1 MVKHP
6 KHNAVKSGAGIHKH
20 SSDGSGKISSL
31 AQMREEKVGKI
42 KEINNS
48 SYNGSNVKLKS
59 PIDMCGPEN
68 GSVVSIRAAHPSAAH
83 SGQGIHAG
91 GTLSLLQQK
100 FSKKLDG
107 ARFRV
112 INEKLYTSRGDEA
125 FQMFQSDPEQFHIY
139 HKGFRE
145 QSSAWPYNPLHGII
159 DWIRSEHK
167 LSVVADMGCGDAR
180 LASSVSNKVH
190 SFDLVA
196 SNPTVPVVA
205 CDIAHVPLQD
215 QSVDIVVFCLSLMG
229 TNVYDFIREA
239 YRILR
244 PQGLIRIAEVRSR
257 FEGNFMTKVTLN
269 VAIYFLHGW
278 YHLTYSRLIF
288 NCYNMRC
295 YLHGCTCYRGW

>member
-1 MVKHP
+1 MVKSVQ
-6 KHNAVKSGAGIHKH
+6 HNTVKSGAYIVHKH
-20 SSDGSGKISSL
+20 NHGNSKRPTSTQIRQGKVYKVKETDTSS
-31 AQMREEKVGKI
+31 
-42 KEINNS
+42 
-48 SYNGSNVKLKS
+48 GSNVRPSVTVALAAC
-59 PIDMCGPEN
+59 DERN
-68 GSVVSIRAAHPSAAH
+68 DSVVSARTVTS
-83 SGQGIHAG
+83 SGQGSHAG
-91 GTLSLLQQK
+91 RLSLLQQK

-125 FQMFQSDPEQFHIY
+125 FQLFQSDPDQFHIY

-145 QSSAWPYNPLHGII
+145 QSSAWPYNPLDGII

-167 LSVVADMGCGDAR
+167 LSVIADMGCGDAR

-196 SNPTVPVVA
+196 SNPAVPVVA

-215 QSVDIVVFCLSLMG
+215 CSVDIVVFCLSLMG

-257 FEGNFMTKVTLN
+257 FEGMTDSKQVYHYFFFLILCMLILLIYCISSTAPTVT
-269 VAIYFLHGW
+269 
-278 YHLTYSRLIF
+278 
-288 NCYNMRC
+288 
-295 YLHGCTCYRGW
+295 

>member
-1 MVKHP
+1 MVKSVQ
-6 KHNAVKSGAGIHKH
+6 HNAVKSGSHIIHKH
-20 SSDGSGKISSL
+20 NHGNGKRPSSEQIHQGTVSMVKKTNSIGSRPPPVSVAASD
-31 AQMREEKVGKI
+31 Q
-42 KEINNS
+42 
-48 SYNGSNVKLKS
+48 
-59 PIDMCGPEN
+59 EN
-68 GSVVSIRAAHPSAAH
+68 RSVVSIRAAQSG
-83 SGQGIHAG
+83 SVTSSVGQGSHAG
-91 GTLSLLQQK
+91 KTLSLLQQK

-145 QSSAWPYNPLHGII
+145 QSSAWPYNPLDGII
-159 DWIRSEHK
+159 NWIRSEHK
-167 LSVVADMGCGDAR
+167 LSVIADMGCGDAR

-196 SNPTVPVVA
+196 SNPAVQVIA

-215 QSVDIVVFCLSLMG
+215 CSVDIVVFCLALMG

-257 FEGNFMTKVTLN
+257 FEGMSNSKQVHH
-269 VAIYFLHGW
+269 LHDCTV
-278 YHLTYSRLIF
+278 YVNLTHSLLI
-288 NCYNMRC
+288 CAVHKQHQ
-295 YLHGCTCYRGW
+295 L

>member
-1 MVKHP
+1 MVNSVQ
-6 KHNAVKSGAGIHKH
+6 HNAVKSGAYIVHKH
-20 SSDGSGKISSL
+20 NHGNSKRPSSTQIRQGKVSKVKERADTSSGSRPSVTVAL
-31 AQMREEKVGKI
+31 AACDE
-42 KEINNS
+42 
-48 SYNGSNVKLKS
+48 
-59 PIDMCGPEN
+59 EN
-68 GSVVSIRAAHPSAAH
+68 GSVVSARATIQSDSVTS
-83 SGQGIHAG
+83 SGQGSHAG
-91 GTLSLLQQK
+91 RTLSLLQQK

-125 FQMFQSDPEQFHIY
+125 FQLFQSDPDQFHIY

-145 QSSAWPYNPLHGII
+145 QSSAWPYNPLDGII

-167 LSVVADMGCGDAR
+167 LSVIADMGCGDAR
-180 LASSVSNKVH
+180 LASSLSNKVH

-196 SNPTVPVVA
+196 SNPAVPVVA

-215 QSVDIVVFCLSLMG
+215 CSVDIVVFCLSLMG

-257 FEGNFMTKVTLN
+257 FEGMTDSKQVHH
-269 VAIYFLHGW
+269 YFFPS
-278 YHLTYSRLIF
+278 YYV
-288 NCYNMRC
+288 C
-295 YLHGCTCYRGW
+295 

>member
-1 MVKHP
+1 MVKSDDHNRKP
-6 KHNAVKSGAGIHKH
+6 NAVKSGTSGRIKHKH
-20 SSDGSGKISSL
+20 NRKKRPSTAPNESNKITITNSRFSSGNNEHKSLSTGHGADISHGL
-31 AQMREEKVGKI
+31 NQ
-42 KEINNS
+42 S
-48 SYNGSNVKLKS
+48 SI
-59 PIDMCGPEN
+59 PH
-68 GSVVSIRAAHPSAAH
+68 SILQEGRV
-83 SGQGIHAG
+83 G

-125 FQMFQSDPEQFHIY
+125 FQLFQSDPEQFHIY

-145 QSSAWPYNPLHGII
+145 QSSAWPYNPLDGII
-159 DWIRSEHK
+159 AWIRSEHK
-167 LSVVADMGCGDAR
+167 LAVVADMGCGDAR

-196 SNPTVPVVA
+196 SNPAVPVVA

-215 QSVDIVVFCLSLMG
+215 SSVDIVVFCLALMG

-244 PQGLIRIAEVRSR
+244 PQGIIRIAEVRSR
-257 FEGNFMTKVTLN
+257 FEGKGQ
-269 VAIYFLHGW
+269 LHTASK
-278 YHLTYSRLIF
+278 LRKRFVPSLIW
-288 NCYNMRC
+288 
-295 YLHGCTCYRGW
+295 LLPS

>member
-1 MVKHP
+1 MVKSVQ
-6 KHNAVKSGAGIHKH
+6 HNAVKSGAYIVHKH
-20 SSDGSGKISSL
+20 NDGKSKRPSSTQIRQGKVSKVKETDTSSGSRSSVTVAL
-31 AQMREEKVGKI
+31 TACDEG
-42 KEINNS
+42 
-48 SYNGSNVKLKS
+48 
-59 PIDMCGPEN
+59 N
-68 GSVVSIRAAHPSAAH
+68 GSVVSARTAEQSSGSATSF
-83 SGQGIHAG
+83 SGQGCHAG
-91 GTLSLLQQK
+91 RTLSLLQQK

-125 FQMFQSDPEQFHIY
+125 FQLFQSDPDQFLIY

-145 QSSAWPYNPLHGII
+145 QSSAWPYNPLDGII

-167 LSVVADMGCGDAR
+167 LSVIADMGCGDAR

-196 SNPTVPVVA
+196 SNPAVPVVA

-215 QSVDIVVFCLSLMG
+215 CSVDIVVFCLSLMG

-257 FEGNFMTKVTLN
+257 FEGMTDSKQVRH
-269 VAIYFLHGW
+269 YFVPS
-278 YHLTYSRLIF
+278 YYV
-288 NCYNMRC
+288 C
-295 YLHGCTCYRGW
+295 

>member
-1 MVKHP
+1 MYVLNIRNLIVLFVTKLHNTQMVKSVQHS
-6 KHNAVKSGAGIHKH
+6 AVKSGAYIVHKH
-20 SSDGSGKISSL
+20 NHGNSKRPSSAQIRQGKVSKVKETDTSSGSRPSVTVAL
-31 AQMREEKVGKI
+31 AACDEG
-42 KEINNS
+42 
-48 SYNGSNVKLKS
+48 NVHTVTS
-59 PIDMCGPEN
+59 
-68 GSVVSIRAAHPSAAH
+68 
-83 SGQGIHAG
+83 SGQGSHAG
-91 GTLSLLQQK
+91 RTLSLLQQK

-112 INEKLYTSRGDEA
+112 INETLYTSRGDEA
-125 FQMFQSDPEQFHIY
+125 FQLFQSDPDQFHIY

-145 QSSAWPYNPLHGII
+145 QSSAWPYNPLDGII

-167 LSVVADMGCGDAR
+167 LSVIADMGCGDAR

-196 SNPTVPVVA
+196 SNPAVPVVA

-215 QSVDIVVFCLSLMG
+215 CSVDIVVFCLSLMG

-257 FEGNFMTKVTLN
+257 FEGMTDSKQ
-269 VAIYFLHGW
+269 AYYYFFPS
-278 YHLTYSRLIF
+278 YYV
-288 NCYNMRC
+288 C
-295 YLHGCTCYRGW
+295 

>member
-1 MVKHP
+1 MVKSVQ
-6 KHNAVKSGAGIHKH
+6 HNAVKSGANIIHKH
-20 SSDGSGKISSL
+20 NHSNGKRPSV
-31 AQMREEKVGKI
+31 AQIHQGKVSKV
-42 KEINNS
+42 KETNS
-48 SYNGSNVKLKS
+48 SGGSSRPPVTVTLAAC
-59 PIDMCGPEN
+59 DQEN
-68 GSVVSIRAAHPSAAH
+68 RSVVSIHAAH
-83 SGQGIHAG
+83 SGSVSSSGQGSPAG
-91 GTLSLLQQK
+91 KTSLSLLQQK

-125 FQMFQSDPEQFHIY
+125 FQLFQSDPEQFHIY

-145 QSSAWPYNPLHGII
+145 QSSAWPYNPLDGII

-167 LSVVADMGCGDAR
+167 LSVIADMGCGDAR

-196 SNPTVPVVA
+196 SNPGVPVVA

-215 QSVDIVVFCLSLMG
+215 CSVDIVVFCLSLMG

-257 FEGNFMTKVTLN
+257 FEG
-269 VAIYFLHGW
+269 IYSKYVHHFFFPSHCVCYPSLLI
-278 YHLTYSRLIF
+278 YCTTSNTNYKLTYK
-288 NCYNMRC
+288 
-295 YLHGCTCYRGW
+295 